1 MKKKLQV
8 RDWLAKWLI
17 DVEIYG
23 SKVAEGFRRSSVG
36 VVVVC
41 CITTKVILASPHIK
55 CSHIILCGLCLKHF
69 VSSKVTFASMA
80 SLYGIAMK
88 HSISSE
94 YVWSNFRYTV
104 FTVPLA
110 NVMYAVVLWVR
121 SLGKF
126 NVVRCFKIIPLSD
139 FAAGLYL
146 TLVWCY
152 WRWRNGSKVVR
163 IGWLTRKQI
172 CQVKRERK
180 MRRIRLWI
188 IVYRMSLSKLIVPRS
203 LLLW

>member
-1 MKKKLQV
+1 MEVCGDIYWKYVICTWRTGASNLYLILICSMWDCTNLHNSFSMKKNLQV

-23 SKVAEGFRRSSVG
+23 SKVDEGFRRSSVG

-104 FTVPLA
+104 FTVP
-110 NVMYAVVLWVR
+110 VGQCHVCSG
-121 SLGKF
+121 SLGEKF
-126 NVVRCFKIIPLSD
+126 R
-139 FAAGLYL
+139 
-146 TLVWCY
+146 
-152 WRWRNGSKVVR
+152 
-163 IGWLTRKQI
+163 QI
-172 CQVKRERK
+172 
-180 MRRIRLWI
+180 
-188 IVYRMSLSKLIVPRS
+188 
-203 LLLW
+203 